1 MNETTPNSTPESNSA
16 NAWDELAAYAEGI
29 NASGSVEPAPAP
41 DPEPSVPTSESS
53 IENPEPTPT
62 ALPEPTPTITPES
75 PITATE
81 TPAAATETPESPAPA
96 ETAQAP
102 EIARSNAE
110 ETRLAGNFLDDFLSH
125 YEKTTDPAEQG
136 KLRQYIDISQRFFS
150 EISDPENQSSVDQIF
165 DKITDQYNRS
175 ADLYLRLHRDQGANE
190 YHQRAL
196 AVQEIRPRYENFTRQ
211 NSLTSAAKSESPAPS
226 APESVTDQN
235 PAESPAVE
243 TPNTPATEL
252 APQPTETPAESPTE
266 TPAETPS
273 ETPAET
279 AKPDILNADW
289 LI

>member
-53 IENPEPTPT
+53 AENPEPTPT
-62 ALPEPTPTITPES
+62 AFPEPTPTTTPES
-75 PITATE
+75 PI
-81 TPAAATETPESPAPA
+81 AATETPESPAPA

-110 ETRLAGNFLDDFLSH
+110 ETRLAGNFLDDFLSR

-150 EISDPENQSSVDQIF
+150 EVSDPENQSSVDQIF

-211 NSLTSAAKSESPAPS
+211 NSLTPAAKSESPAPS

-235 PAESPAVE
+235 PAESPSAASAETPTVE
-243 TPNTPATEL
+243 TPNTPATEP
-252 APQPTETPAESPTE
+252 APQPTETPAESP
-266 TPAETPS
+266 A

-279 AKPDILNADW
+279 AKPDSLNANW